1 MSTFMATADHV
12 AAGGRWHVIDAEGLV
27 LGRIATAA
35 ARLLQGKHKASY
47 TPFLDGGDHV
57 VVVNAA
63 KVKLTGRKEDQK
75 IYRQHSGYEGGL
87 REERARL
94 VRQRRPER
102 LVEEAVR
109 GMLPKTKLGEAMYRK
124 LKVYDRTTRT
134 RRRNPPSSRSHNVA
148 AVQYYGTGR
157 RKTSTA
163 RVFLRPGSGAIS
175 VNQKTFETFF
185 PTEALRTQ
193 IRQPLILTETADKFD
208 ILATVAGGG
217 VSGQAGAVRLG
228 IARALVEYN
237 LELRKRLKDEGL
249 LTRDARA
256 KERKKYGMA
265 GARKRF
271 QFSKR

>member
-1 MSTFMATADHV
+1 MT
-12 AAGGRWHVIDAEGLV
+12 
-27 LGRIATAA
+27 
-35 ARLLQGKHKASY
+35 
-47 TPFLDGGDHV
+47 
-57 VVVNAA
+57 
-63 KVKLTGRKEDQK
+63 
-75 IYRQHSGYEGGL
+75 
-87 REERARL
+87 
-94 VRQRRPER
+94 
-102 LVEEAVR
+102 
-109 GMLPKTKLGEAMYRK
+109 
-124 LKVYDRTTRT
+124 
-134 RRRNPPSSRSHNVA
+134 

-163 RVFLRPGSGAIS
+163 RVFLRPGTGTIT
-175 VNQKTFETFF
+175 VNRRTFDSFF

-193 IRQPLILTETADKFD
+193 IRQPLKVTETADRFD
-208 ILATVAGGG
+208 VLATVAGGG

-237 LELRKRLKDEGL
+237 MELRKRLKNEGL